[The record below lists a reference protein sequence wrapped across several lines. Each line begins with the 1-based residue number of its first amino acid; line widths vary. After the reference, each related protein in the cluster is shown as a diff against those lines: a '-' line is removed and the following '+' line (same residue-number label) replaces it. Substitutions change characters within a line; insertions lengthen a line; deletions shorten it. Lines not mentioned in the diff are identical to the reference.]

1 MSFVITV
8 DVSDR
13 TYDAI
18 MKLANALG
26 ANIKTTPTEPVT
38 TQPAPSPAPA
48 AAKAPIFTA
57 PVPTTSAPAATP
69 AAPVAPAPTPVPTA
83 PAPTY
88 TLEQLTVA
96 AAPLI
101 DAGKIN
107 ELCDVINSFGVQSLQ
122 ELPPERYDEYATA
135 IRALGAKI

>member
-69 AAPVAPAPTPVPTA
+69 AAPVAPTHA
-83 PAPTY
+83 PAKSEQTY
-88 TLEQLTVA
+88 TLEQLSAA
-96 AAPLI
+96 AAPLM
-101 DAGKIN
+101 DAGKIS
-107 ELCDVINSFGVQSLQ
+107 ELCAILKELGVPSLQ
-122 ELPPERYDEYATA
+122 QLPADKYGDFAA
-135 IRALGAKI
+135 KIKALGAQI

>member
-69 AAPVAPAPTPVPTA
+69 AAPVASPSPEKTE
-83 PAPTY
+83 PTY
-88 TLEQLTVA
+88 TLEQLSAA
-96 AAPLI
+96 AAPLM
-101 DAGKIN
+101 DAGKIT
-107 ELCDVINSFGVQSLQ
+107 ELCAILKDLGVPSLQ
-122 ELPPERYDEYATA
+122 QLPTDKYGEFAA
-135 IRALGAKI
+135 KIKALGAQI

>member
-38 TQPAPSPAPA
+38 TQPAPTPAPA
-48 AAKAPIFTA
+48 K
-57 PVPTTSAPAATP
+57 SEQ
-69 AAPVAPAPTPVPTA
+69 
-83 PAPTY
+83 TY
-88 TLEQLTVA
+88 TLEQLSAA
-96 AAPLI
+96 AAPLM
-101 DAGKIN
+101 DEGKIS
-107 ELCDVINSFGVQSLQ
+107 ELCAILKELGVPSLQ
-122 ELPPERYDEYATA
+122 LLPADKYGDFAA
-135 IRALGAKI
+135 KIKALGAQI